1 MLVRTSTHVNKFS
14 TVWRPCTAESAC
26 YYTGCQR
33 NRRDTVKLSKSGS
46 TVLTPSTSQ
55 FLANGSSPDIF
66 VNVTVSTHTKT
77 QKWRRKLVQR
87 LLLLQVCVWGV
98 SINCGPSIMHSFRE
112 NKTTKFLLKSLQA
125 FLQNFAV
132 SKLSCYTVIKTLVST
147 SCWLT
152 SLRDQL
158 LICKG
163 TGKVKDCF
171 VRERIAKGLR
181 GRVQEKLNWEE
192 ENE

>member
-1 MLVRTSTHVNKFS
+1 MLWSCQSRDQQCWLLPFNKPVS
-14 TVWRPCTAESAC
+14 
-26 YYTGCQR
+26 CQWQR
-33 NRRDTVKLSKSGS
+33 SRY
-46 TVLTPSTSQ
+46 
-55 FLANGSSPDIF
+55 F

-77 QKWRRKLVQR
+77 QKWRRKLVQW
-87 LLLLQVCVWGV
+87 LLFLQVCVWGV
-98 SINCGPSIMHSFRE
+98 SINCGPSITHSFHE

-181 GRVQEKLNWEE
+181 GSVQGKLKIAL
-192 ENE
+192 